1 MENASYVGLSYQV
14 ALERKMNVIANN
26 VANMD
31 TTGYKSH
38 HTQFEEHISRK
49 DRRDPI
55 SMVYDFAS
63 YQNFQGG
70 TITAT
75 GNPLDLALVGHGFF
89 KVRTP
94 GGEDMYTRNGR
105 FLIDAQDRLV
115 TSSGELVLNQG
126 GQPIVIPEGETDLKF
141 TPDGVVVGRDGE
153 IDQLS
158 LNQFQEPQT
167 LEAVGN
173 NLFKANTQ
181 PVLDVETRVQ
191 QGYIEGSNVNPILE
205 MTEMMKVQRSY
216 QSVARMLQ
224 NDHDRQRDAITKLSR
239 TN

>member
-1 MENASYVGLSYQV
+1 MENAAYVGLSYQV
-14 ALERKMNVIANN
+14 ALERKMNIIANN

-55 SMVYDFAS
+55 SMVHDLAS

-70 TITAT
+70 AITAT
-75 GNPLDLALVGHGFF
+75 GNPLDLALVGNGFF
-89 KVRTP
+89 RVRTP
-94 GGEDMYTRNGR
+94 GGEDMFTRNGR
-105 FLIDAQDRLV
+105 FMIDAQDRLV
-115 TSSGELVLNQG
+115 TSSGEFVLNQG
-126 GQPIVIPEGETDLKF
+126 GQPIVVPEGETDLKF
-141 TPDGVVVGRDGE
+141 TPDGVVVGRQGE

-158 LNQFQEPQT
+158 ISSFAEPQT

-173 NLFKANTQ
+173 NLFRSSAQ
-181 PVLDVETRVQ
+181 PILDVQSRVQ
-191 QGYIEGSNVNPILE
+191 QGYIEGSNVNPIIE

-216 QSVARMLQ
+216 QSMARMLQ

>member
-1 MENASYVGLSYQV
+1 MENAAYVGLSYQV
-14 ALERKMNVIANN
+14 ALERKMNIIANN

-31 TTGYKSH
+31 TAGFKSH
-38 HTQFEEHISRK
+38 HSQFEEHISRK

-55 SMVYDFAS
+55 SMVHDLAS

-70 TITAT
+70 TITPT
-75 GNPLDLALVGHGFF
+75 GNPLDLALVGNGFF

-94 GGEDMYTRNGR
+94 GGEDMFTRNGR
-105 FLIDAQDRLV
+105 FMIDAQDRLV

-126 GQPIVIPEGETDLKF
+126 GQPIVVPEGETDLKF
-141 TPDGVVVGRDGE
+141 TQDGVVVGRQGE

-158 LNQFQEPQT
+158 ISSFTEPQT

-173 NLFKANTQ
+173 NLFRSSAQ
-181 PVLDVETRVQ
+181 PVLDVQSRVQ
-191 QGYIEGSNVNPILE
+191 QGYIEGSNVNSIIE

-224 NDHDRQRDAITKLSR
+224 NDHDRQRDAISKLSR

>member
-1 MENASYVGLSYQV
+1 MENAAYVGLSYQV

-55 SMVYDFAS
+55 SMVHDLAS
-63 YQNFQGG
+63 YQNFQDGAL
-70 TITAT
+70 TAT
-75 GNPLDLALVGHGFF
+75 GNPFDLALVGNGFF

-94 GGEDMYTRNGR
+94 GGEDMFTRNGR
-105 FLIDAQDRLV
+105 FLIDAQNRLV
-115 TSSGELVLNQG
+115 TSSGEMVLNQG
-126 GQPIVIPEGETDLKF
+126 GQPIVIPEGETDVKF
-141 TPDGVVVGRDGE
+141 TLDGVVVGRQGE

-158 LNQFQEPQT
+158 ISSFAEPQT

-173 NLFKANTQ
+173 NLFKSSSQ
-181 PVLDVETRVQ
+181 PVLDVQSRVQ
-191 QGYIEGSNVNPILE
+191 QGYIEGSNVNPVIE

-224 NDHDRQRDAITKLSR
+224 NDHDRQRDAISKLSR